1 MEMIISTTA
10 QRMECI
16 RDNVIAVAT
25 NRIRT
30 SIGTQE
36 RSRSRI
42 IPQHVTELQITNP
55 RAVYIIDYNMQ
66 EHEHEHST
74 ARIRAVLDA
83 HSDTV
88 RCICPLPCGDLLTAG
103 GKMDATVRV
112 WDAAV
117 VADALKEEVEEN
129 DSSSIMKTGTE
140 NENETESG
148 NAAQPTS
155 EQLEENDVTLSPGLT
170 SASILLT
177 EAKTLKEP
185 GYVFDLK
192 VLPNHSKNKADD
204 SEDLL
209 YAVAAARYNVVKI
222 II

>member
-1 MEMIISTTA
+1 
-10 QRMECI
+10 MECI

-74 ARIRAVLDA
+74 ARIRAPPVLDA

-140 NENETESG
+140 NENENETESG
-148 NAAQPTS
+148 NAQPTS

-177 EAKTLKEP
+177 EAKKLKEP

>member
-1 MEMIISTTA
+1 
-10 QRMECI
+10 MECI

-25 NRIRT
+25 NHIRT
-30 SIGTQE
+30 SIGAQE

-74 ARIRAVLDA
+74 ARIRAPVLDA

-148 NAAQPTS
+148 NAQPTS